1 MLDQLLK
8 SFNIWTLIIIIL
20 ALIYQW
26 YKKPHRN
33 FPPLIRGF
41 PGLGIIPYLND
52 NYPQRIF
59 KKWSLEMKEPVIAV
73 RMGGKDIVVVN
84 TYDEAFEV
92 FCGYRQKIKTKK
104 YFNIPF

>member
-1 MLDQLLK
+1 MVQKTSSQL
-8 SFNIWTLIIIIL
+8 SS
-20 ALIYQW
+20 
-26 YKKPHRN
+26 
-33 FPPLIRGF
+33 LIRGF

-92 FCGYRQKIKTKK
+92 CCGYRQKIKTKK
-104 YFNIPF
+104 YFNIPFLNGAELRQRACVRKVLFTLGLML